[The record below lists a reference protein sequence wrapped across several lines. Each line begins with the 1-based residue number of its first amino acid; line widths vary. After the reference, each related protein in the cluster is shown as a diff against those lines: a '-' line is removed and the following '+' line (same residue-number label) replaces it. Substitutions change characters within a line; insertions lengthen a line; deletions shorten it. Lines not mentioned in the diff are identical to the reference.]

1 MATMTSEQIEQKKQ
15 LLAEKI
21 KEMKAIYDEL
31 VEAGEIELTEEE
43 LDKAAGGNNP
53 FNIDWL
59 RKLGED
65 AKKFDE
71 LAARILQ

>member
-31 VEAGEIELTEEE
+31 LEAGAVELSEEE
-43 LDKAAGGNNP
+43 LDKASGGNNP

>member
-21 KEMKAIYDEL
+21 KEMKAIYDEI

-43 LDKAAGGNNP
+43 LDTIAGGGTDPNW
-53 FNIDWL
+53 FISIF
-59 RKLGED
+59 
-65 AKKFDE
+65 KKWGQDIVDFFTG
-71 LAARILQ
+71 R